1 MKIGQWLWQKQR
13 KWILHADRTPLN
25 NATSIYFLG
34 SINMIDSSETSW
46 LMSRQSPP
54 RQTTCKFQTRKLECG
69 GKIARTCTS
78 DKSGDWSCFLKLHC
92 LLSYCLPSITSQ
104 HLKLRPKN
112 CNIST
117 QHIATL
123 LGEHIVRVWP
133 PCCDMFRHFGCC
145 WLKFE
150 NGQIFYATFVD
161 VAWCCGRL
169 ARFTVQQCCNRA
181 CALFRFSIPNMSQ
194 HVLTGWPRVTCCA

>member
-1 MKIGQWLWQKQR
+1 
-13 KWILHADRTPLN
+13 
-25 NATSIYFLG
+25 
-34 SINMIDSSETSW
+34 MIDSSETSW

-69 GKIARTCTS
+69 GKIACTCTS

-161 VAWCCGRL
+161 VAWCAHL
-169 ARFTVQQCCNRA
+169 ARFVQQCCAQACCTMLQQGGQTRA
-181 CALFRFSIPNMSQ
+181 
-194 HVLTGWPRVTCCA
+194 TCCAQQCCDLLRLNVMIIWPELANAGPTLLGYVVLRCCYLLAGALGRYM